1 MFIRT
6 ARVIEQGGVEIEVDN
21 ETDWDEIEQKLRE
34 RDFASFLV
42 SERTYEDENW
52 EFDDLEPLEEDN
64 DGEAA

>member
-1 MFIRT
+1 M
-6 ARVIEQGGVEIEVDN
+6 EIEVDN
-21 ETDWDEIEQKLRE
+21 ESEWDEIEQKLRE